1 MDPEIASMSK
11 DLRDDLAT
19 RGRQSLFFFAR
30 GILKYK
36 DLTLGCHGPLAE
48 FLDTNKSR
56 FKLVLQ
62 PRGHYKTSLCT
73 ISRTIQKIVRNSEER
88 ILIVNESSG
97 NSEHF
102 LNTIKAHVE
111 TNRIFRALYPES
123 CPKDTKK
130 VRWSAS
136 ELDFPRQ
143 GSYPEPTV
151 TGLGMTSALTSQHFT
166 HLCIDDPIS
175 EEASKSEKVM
185 QDAITRI
192 DKVISLMVK
201 PEEDTFDLIGTPW
214 ALHDV
219 YSYFQKA
226 YGSGLARFIR
236 GAIEDNQPIFPELIS
251 METLAQARRNMGEY
265 MFSCLYMC
273 NPRNA
278 DVQDFNIDD
287 LRFWRYIE
295 EDQYIVLIDPD
306 GVQDKI
312 IPVSSLDITVTVDL
326 AAAEKITSDRNAVVT
341 VGTTPSGDAIV
352 LDAWGKRCSP
362 LEVIQ
367 KLFELQKRFHPRV
380 VGIED
385 VAYQKAFKHF
395 VRAEA
400 DREGLYLNIRPIKA
414 KGKKELRIR
423 GLQPILAT
431 GHLYA
436 LPTQHI
442 LRNEMSEFPL
452 GQFDDVL
459 DALSMQQQLWR
470 SIMAPARWTKYKESE
485 KRLLE
490 RIDNYSLR
498 TDVWPE
504 DLVPQEIRTWDLPR

>member
-1 MDPEIASMSK
+1 MDPEVA
-11 DLRDDLAT
+11 DLPQDIRADLAT
-19 RGRQSLFFFAR
+19 RGRQSLFFFAK

-36 DLTLGCHGPLAE
+36 DLTLSCHGPLAE

-56 FKLVLQ
+56 FKLILQ
-62 PRGHYKTSLCT
+62 PRGHFKTSLCT
-73 ISRTIQKIVRNSEER
+73 ISRTLQKIVTNPEER

-130 VRWSAS
+130 IRWSAS
-136 ELDFPRQ
+136 ELDFPRS

-175 EEASKSEKVM
+175 EEAAKSEKVM
-185 QDAITRI
+185 HDAITRI

-201 PEEDTFDLIGTPW
+201 PEVDSFDLIGTPW

-219 YSYFQKA
+219 YSYFQSA
-226 YGSGLARFIR
+226 YGGKLARFIR
-236 GAIEDNQPIFPELIS
+236 GAIEDDQPIFPELIS
-251 METLAQARRNMGEY
+251 LETLAQARRNMGEY

-287 LRFWRYIE
+287 LRFWHYIE
-295 EDQYIVLIDPD
+295 EGEYIVLSDPA
-306 GVQDKI
+306 GIQDK
-312 IPVSSLDITVTVDL
+312 VVATSSLDISVTVDL
-326 AAAEKITSDRNAVVT
+326 AAAEKITSDRNAIVT
-341 VGTTPSGDAIV
+341 VGVTPSGDAII

-367 KLFELQKRFHPRV
+367 KLFELQKRYHPRV

-395 VRAEA
+395 VKAEA
-400 DREGLYLNIRPIKA
+400 DREGIYLNVRPITA

-436 LPTQHI
+436 LPTQHL

-470 SIMAPARWTKYKESE
+470 GIMSPQRWTKYKESE
-485 KRLLE
+485 KQLLR
-490 RIDNYSLR
+490 RIDGYNLKNEDY
-498 TDVWPE
+498 PE
-504 DLVPQEIRTWDLPR
+504 DLVPQDIREWIIG